1 MEALSRAIEPTA
13 GMAFEKLVATLP
25 QVTYRTGDTVL
36 GAGLNTG
43 RLLILKSGAVVI
55 LKDSVEIA
63 RVGQTGAVLG
73 ELSALLGQPHI
84 ADVRALVD
92 SQFHVADGGVLE
104 KDPMAL
110 LHVARMLAR
119 RLVAAD
125 TGIVELKKQL
135 QAGQSSSI
143 LRRMLEKIEASLG
156 GSSSGVAGF

>member
-13 GMAFEKLVATLP
+13 GMAFEKFVATLP

-63 RVGQTGAVLG
+63 RVDQTGAVLG

>member
-1 MEALSRAIEPTA
+1 
-13 GMAFEKLVATLP
+13 V
-25 QVTYRTGDTVL
+25 D
-36 GAGLNTG
+36 
-43 RLLILKSGAVVI
+43 
-55 LKDSVEIA
+55 
-63 RVGQTGAVLG
+63 QTGAVLG